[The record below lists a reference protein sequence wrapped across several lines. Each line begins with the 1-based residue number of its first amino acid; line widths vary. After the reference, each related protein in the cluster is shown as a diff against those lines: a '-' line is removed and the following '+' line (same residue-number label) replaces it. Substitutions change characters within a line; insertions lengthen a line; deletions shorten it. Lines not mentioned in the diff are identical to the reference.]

1 MLRTSAVIDM
11 GSSSITLLASRKET
25 LGDGVFRWECIKLY
39 IYLSITYASSAYNFD
54 VFSKVCENVRVIDF
68 IIIES
73 TIGISYMCMDSF
85 IKQYTKRFDCIKYMN
100 PLLRG
105 ISYGRFLQTSKFVVL
120 HATYLADSLR
130 FLVLSF
136 REVPPWSTCQTDND
150 TLCIAAKDI
159 MVRCNHNMST
169 KFVETS
175 AYFNYL
181 DSFMSIDRSTLT
193 SRFFILG
200 LVWML
205 VFFFASVTEETI
217 VKIFKLTFMCRAM
230 STLLTLLFIFISTE
244 NVATEAFSQ
253 IVDIA
258 APSDIML
265 SVKHVAYAYG
275 IGFLGIYDFG
285 ALSTYTMIDT
295 ASVFFVAVFTF
306 LSFLRSWIVK
316 ILYITMTKCVEI
328 EDQYST
334 HVLVYAIL
342 PLTTEFLYAHKLYVF
357 YFYGNVFLS
366 TLTFMTY
373 LIAILAKFLSYEFRS
388 VKQVYIVGL
397 LCCLG
402 LALSLPLLAIVTSLH
417 RSFTLGIDLVDTYL
431 GGAYVAIVMWLY
443 GLKKFCTDIQ
453 FLLGFRP
460 TRFWTISWALLPAAL
475 FCCTARNVYN
485 LVQMKA
491 SITKYMAIAWGA
503 ITFAFVATINI
514 KTMAGFLMRNNLA
527 GMFKSHKN
535 YGPPDAEDRKRR
547 LYYSEFTRQRKCR
560 HNCMV
565 IDEWFK
571 CNHQEYIPETTSSNE
586 MSSSSDP
593 SLMNV
598 YEAKPTSRLRSAAAS
613 NTPAPAST

>member
-1 MLRTSAVIDM
+1 
-11 GSSSITLLASRKET
+11 
-25 LGDGVFRWECIKLY
+25 
-39 IYLSITYASSAYNFD
+39 
-54 VFSKVCENVRVIDF
+54 
-68 IIIES
+68 
-73 TIGISYMCMDSF
+73 
-85 IKQYTKRFDCIKYMN
+85 
-100 PLLRG
+100 
-105 ISYGRFLQTSKFVVL
+105 
-120 HATYLADSLR
+120 
-130 FLVLSF
+130 
-136 REVPPWSTCQTDND
+136 
-150 TLCIAAKDI
+150 
-159 MVRCNHNMST
+159 MVRCNNNIST

-175 AYFNYL
+175 AYLNYL
-181 DSFMSIDRSTLT
+181 DSFMSIDRTTLT

-205 VFFFASVTEETI
+205 VFFFASVTEETT
-217 VKIFKLTFMCRAM
+217 VKIFKLTFMCTSM
-230 STLLTLLFIFISTE
+230 STLLTLTFIFISTK

-306 LSFLRSWIVK
+306 LSFLRSWIIK
-316 ILYITMTKCVEI
+316 ILYIIMTKCVKI
-328 EDQYST
+328 EDQYGT

-388 VKQVYIVGL
+388 IKQVYIVGL
-397 LCCLG
+397 LCSLG
-402 LALSLPLLAIVTSLH
+402 LALSLPLVAIVTSLN
-417 RSFTLGIDLVDTYL
+417 RPYYTLGVDLVNTYL

-460 TRFWTISWALLPAAL
+460 TRFWTISWAILPAAL
-475 FCCTARNVYN
+475 F
-485 LVQMKA
+485 
-491 SITKYMAIAWGA
+491 
-503 ITFAFVATINI
+503 
-514 KTMAGFLMRNNLA
+514 NLA
-527 GMFKSHKN
+527 GIFKSHKK
-535 YGPPDAEDRKRR
+535 YGPPEIEDRKRR
-547 LYYSEFTRQRKCR
+547 LHYSEFTRQRKCR

-565 IDEWFK
+565 IDEWFE
-571 CNHQEYIPETTSSNE
+571 CNHLEYAPENTGSINL
-586 MSSSSDP
+586 SSSSDS
-593 SLMNV
+593 SLMNI
-598 YEAKPTSRLRSAAAS
+598 YEAKTTSRLRSFGTLNS
-613 NTPAPAST
+613 QAPVST

>member
-1 MLRTSAVIDM
+1 MLRTSTVIDM
-11 GSSSITLLASRKET
+11 GSSSITLLASRKEI

-181 DSFMSIDRSTLT
+181 ASFMSIDRSTLT

-230 STLLTLLFIFISTE
+230 STLLTLIFIFISTE

-258 APSDIML
+258 APSDI
-265 SVKHVAYAYG
+265 
-275 IGFLGIYDFG
+275 
-285 ALSTYTMIDT
+285 
-295 ASVFFVAVFTF
+295 
-306 LSFLRSWIVK
+306 
-316 ILYITMTKCVEI
+316 
-328 EDQYST
+328 
-334 HVLVYAIL
+334 
-342 PLTTEFLYAHKLYVF
+342 
-357 YFYGNVFLS
+357 
-366 TLTFMTY
+366 TY

-402 LALSLPLLAIVTSLH
+402 LALSLPLLAIVTSWH
-417 RSFTLGIDLVDTYL
+417 RRFTLGIDLVDTYL

-503 ITFAFVATINI
+503 ITFAFVAAINI

-535 YGPPDAEDRKRR
+535 YGPPETEDRKRR
-547 LYYSEFTRQRKCR
+547 LYYCEFTRQRKCR

-586 MSSSSDP
+586 LSSSSDP

-598 YEAKPTSRLRSAAAS
+598 YEDKPTSRLRSAAAS
-613 NTPAPAST
+613 NTPAPASI

>member
-402 LALSLPLLAIVTSLH
+402 LALSLPLLA
-417 RSFTLGIDLVDTYL
+417 
-431 GGAYVAIVMWLY
+431 
-443 GLKKFCTDIQ
+443 
-453 FLLGFRP
+453 
-460 TRFWTISWALLPAAL
+460 
-475 FCCTARNVYN
+475 CCTARNVYN